1 MKSLSITS
9 DQFPDAF
16 AGRCPGIVV
25 DVFWR
30 VESGPNRPE
39 VVYRR
44 VVEHG
49 LECVYIRE

>member
-1 MKSLSITS
+1 MSSGVW
-9 DQFPDAF
+9 Q
-16 AGRCPGIVV
+16 V
-25 DVFWR
+25 DR
-30 VESGPNRPE
+30 IDLK